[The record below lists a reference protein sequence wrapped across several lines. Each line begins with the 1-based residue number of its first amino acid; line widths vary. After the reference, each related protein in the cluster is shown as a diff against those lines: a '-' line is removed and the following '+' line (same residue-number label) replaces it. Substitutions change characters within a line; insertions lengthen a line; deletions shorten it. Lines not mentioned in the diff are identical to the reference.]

1 MSWKEIGIKEKM
13 QIVNGTGLVI
23 SAVALY
29 FIAFFITLHVGLDV
43 ISAGATLLAS
53 GLAFF
58 GLTTFVKSQLVNF
71 EAKIDKK
78 INEIENKDR
87 NN

>member
-23 SAVALY
+23 AAVALY

-78 INEIENKDR
+78 INEIENR